1 MMFKI
6 AVMSMPG
13 FLQMD
18 FKADLR
24 LKSKMGEG
32 GGGVIYKSEMLNQEF
47 VSKFKESAV
56 VTKIL
61 KRECLFSNHFSM
73 SAWIDF

>member
-1 MMFKI
+1 
-6 AVMSMPG
+6 MPG

-47 VSKFKESAV
+47 IEKFKETSV

-61 KRECLFSNHFSM
+61 KRK
-73 SAWIDF
+73 